1 MSTHLKTLQRL
12 KATPTPNDISWREI
26 TTLLKHLGY
35 MEIQNDGSR
44 RKFVFPGTKNVIF
57 LHKPHPQSVM
67 KIYALKQLL
76 EQLQLHA
83 RI

>member
-1 MSTHLKTLQRL
+1 MSTHLKTLHRL
-12 KATPTPNDISWREI
+12 KATPTPNDISWREL
-26 TTLLKHLGY
+26 TALLKHLGY

-67 KIYALKQLL
+67 KVYAVKQHL
-76 EQLQLHA
+76 EQLYLHS